1 VVAEAV
7 AKADRQVE
15 DPEAPAE
22 AVTALQEIM
31 NLRAQQTLVAVAV
44 LVQTMQELE
53 EAVL

>member
-15 DPEAPAE
+15 DPEAPEA
-22 AVTALQEIM
+22 AVTALQETV
-31 NLRAQQTLVAVAV
+31 NLQAQQILAAVAV
-44 LVQTMQELE
+44 LAQTMQELE

>member
-1 VVAEAV
+1 VEAEAV

-15 DPEAPAE
+15 AAEVPAE

-31 NLRAQQTLVAVAV
+31 NLRVQQTLVAVAV
-44 LVQTMQELE
+44 LAQTMQELE